1 MHTTNYVNTFIL
13 VSPDCPV
20 DAARVPDKPRTV
32 AALQYEK
39 LVGASYAMTSDDL
52 IFAVF
57 GERNG
62 IAEADRP
69 AARAAFFSK
78 GQPCLRSSPLVKS
91 FGWGV
96 HHDEKG
102 RIALYGVDTPEYR
115 AFATREDL
123 ARVPGMRSKRGQ
135 AD

>member
-13 VSPDCPV
+13 VSPDSPV
-20 DAARVPDKPRTV
+20 EAARVPEKPGTV
-32 AALQYEK
+32 ATLQYER
-39 LVGASYAMTSDDL
+39 LISAPYAMASDDL

-57 GERNG
+57 AHRNG
-62 IAEADRP
+62 IAEAERP
-69 AARAAFFSK
+69 AARAAFFSR

-102 RIALYGVDTPEYR
+102 RIALYGLDTSEYR
-115 AFATREDL
+115 ALAAREDL
-123 ARVPGMRSKRGQ
+123 ARVPGMRSKRG
-135 AD
+135 

>member
-20 DAARVPDKPRTV
+20 DAARVPDKPHTV
-32 AALQYEK
+32 AALQYGK
-39 LVGASYAMTSDDL
+39 LIGAPYAMTSDDL

-57 GERNG
+57 SERTG

-96 HHDEKG
+96 HHDENG
-102 RIALYGVDTPEYR
+102 RIALYGLDTPEYR
-115 AFATREDL
+115 ALAAREDL
-123 ARVPGMRSKRGQ
+123 ARVPGMRSKRG
-135 AD
+135 

>member
-13 VSPDCPV
+13 VSPDSTA
-20 DAARVPDKPRTV
+20 DAARLPEKPGGV
-32 AALQYEK
+32 AAMQYET
-39 LVGASYAMTSDDL
+39 LAAAPYALTSDDL

-57 GERNG
+57 VERNG

-115 AFATREDL
+115 ALAAREDL
-123 ARVPGMRSKRGQ
+123 ARLAGMRSKRG
-135 AD
+135 

>member
-13 VSPDCPV
+13 VSPDSAA
-20 DAARVPDKPRTV
+20 DAARVPDKPGSV
-32 AALQYEK
+32 AAMQYEK
-39 LVGASYAMTSDDL
+39 LAASPSAMTSDDL

-57 GERNG
+57 VERNG
-62 IAEADRP
+62 IAEADWP

-102 RIALYGVDTPEYR
+102 RIALYGVGTPEYR
-115 AFATREDL
+115 ALAAREDL
-123 ARVPGMRSKRGQ
+123 AGLPGLRSKRG
-135 AD
+135 